1 MKNAAMAE
9 TLYDSDAPKKPA
21 NLSVNADL
29 LRQAKSR
36 KINLSRL
43 LEQRLVEV
51 LKETE
56 REAWLQQNQSAIEE
70 YNARIESSGA
80 FSDALRRF

>member
-1 MKNAAMAE
+1 MDEN
-9 TLYDSDAPKKPA
+9 LYDPDAPKKSA

-29 LRQAKSR
+29 LRRAKSH

-43 LEQRLVEV
+43 LEQRLIEV
-51 LKETE
+51 LRETE
-56 REAWLQQNQSAIEE
+56 RQAWLQQNQSAIEE

>member
-1 MKNAAMAE
+1 MTE
-9 TLYDSDAPKKPA
+9 TLYDPDAPKKSA

-51 LKETE
+51 LRETE
-56 REAWLQQNQSAIEE
+56 REAWLEQNKSAIEE
-70 YNARIESSGA
+70 YNTRIENNGV
-80 FSDALRRF
+80 FSDGLRRF